1 MIKDRAKPT
10 SEELILRARQLR
22 RRQTEAEKL
31 LWSHLRARRLGGYK
45 FRRQH
50 PVGPY
55 IVDFYCEA
63 ARLVVEVDGGGH
75 NEPRQ
80 RVYDQRRTMSLEEL
94 GLRVMRFWNNEV
106 LVHTEAVLEAILSAL
121 DNVPSPGLR
130 PTSPVGRGA
139 PGGSTSGAS

>member
-1 MIKDRAKPT
+1 MAKEKAKSSP
-10 SEELILRARQLR
+10 EELISRARQLR
-22 RRQTEAEKL
+22 RDQTDAEKR
-31 LWSHLRARRLGGYK
+31 LWYHLRARRLGGHK

-55 IVDFYCEA
+55 IADFYCEA

-75 NEPRQ
+75 NEPGQ
-80 RVYDQRRTMSLEEL
+80 RVYDQRRTEVLA
-94 GLRVMRFWNNEV
+94 GFGIRVVRFWNNEV
-106 LVHTEAVLEAILSAL
+106 LVQTEAVLEAILSAL
-121 DNVPSPGLR
+121 DNAPSPGLR